1 MEYFN
6 TLAFESGIL
15 LMFLSFFTII
25 VYYGI
30 CLIWKIPIVKY
41 AVFSDPWFSIDKY
54 KVNDTDFV
62 LGWLPFGSYIK
73 PYGMGITQD
82 SDDVLEQKFIPM
94 PIFEQSKLLQFSF
107 KSTPVLVWL
116 VIFIG
121 LVFISGQSSESIF
134 YSFLEYIKA
143 VAVALFE
150 TDSSHESLI
159 DLTNELIQ
167 KTSSLSIVVLLFT
180 VFSLVSQFIT
190 LLNSFFSIKED
201 KSKSL
206 IVKIIGYGATLFG
219 AWMILWKIPVLIFS
233 FFSVGEIV
241 VSMYSY
247 LLGSF
252 ISGSILFYLSLMLGK
267 MRQRK

>member
-1 MEYFN
+1 M
-6 TLAFESGIL
+6 L
-15 LMFLSFFTII
+15 LSFLAII

-30 CLIWKIPIVKY
+30 CLIWKIPIVKF

-73 PYGMGITQD
+73 PYGMGVTQD
-82 SDDVLEQKFIPM
+82 SDDVLEQKIIPM

-116 VIFIG
+116 VIFCG
-121 LVFISGQSSESIF
+121 LVFISSQFNDAVF

-143 VAVALFE
+143 IVFALFE
-150 TDSSHESLI
+150 SDSKHVDLVE
-159 DLTNELIQ
+159 LTNELVQ

-180 VFSLVSQFIT
+180 VFSLVSQFIS
-190 LLNSFFSIKED
+190 LINSFFNSTED
-201 KSKSL
+201 KSKTL
-206 IVKIIGYGATLFG
+206 IVKIIRYAGTFLG
-219 AWMILWKIPVLIFS
+219 AWMIFWKIPVLIFS
-233 FFSVGEIV
+233 FFSFGEMV
-241 VSMYSY
+241 VSVYSY

-252 ISGSILFYLSLMLGK
+252 ISGSILFYLSLTLSKMK
-267 MRQRK
+267 MRK

>member
-15 LMFLSFFTII
+15 LMFLSFFAII

-30 CLIWKIPIVKY
+30 CLIWKIPIVKF
-41 AVFSDPWFSIDKY
+41 AVFSDPWFSIDNY
-54 KVNDTDFV
+54 KVNNTDFV

-82 SDDVLEQKFIPM
+82 SDDVLEQKIIPM
-94 PIFEQSKLLQFSF
+94 PIFEQSKLLQLSF

-121 LVFISGQSSESIF
+121 LVFISSQSNNAIF
-134 YSFLEYIKA
+134 YSFLEYIKT
-143 VAVALFE
+143 VVVALFE
-150 TDSSHESLI
+150 ADSTHASLI
-159 DLTNELIQ
+159 DLTNELIK

-180 VFSLVSQFIT
+180 VFSLVSQFIS
-190 LLNSFFSIKED
+190 LINSFFSSKED
-201 KSKSL
+201 KSNTL
-206 IVKIIGYGATLFG
+206 VVKIIGYGATFFG
-219 AWMILWKIPVLIFS
+219 AWMILWKIPVLISS
-233 FFSVGEIV
+233 FFSFGEMV
-241 VSMYSY
+241 VSVYSY

-267 MRQRK
+267 MRERK